1 MENNKLRVLFMEV
14 GKEAKFIEVDNDL
27 KSYQRL
33 VDGWI
38 ESVGLSDEVVLLCNE
53 EGKLRGLASNKL
65 LYSDDG
71 VLLDVLV
78 GNLFVCRVDE
88 EGDFADIK
96 DEDLELI
103 RKYVK

>member
-1 MENNKLRVLFMEV
+1 MENKLRVLFIEV
-14 GKEAKFIEVDNDL
+14 GKEAKFIQIDNDL
-27 KSYQRL
+27 KSYQKL
-33 VDGWI
+33 VDGWL
-38 ESVGLSDEVVLLCNE
+38 ESIYINDEMVVFCNE

-88 EGDFADIK
+88 NGDFADIK

-103 RKYVK
+103 RRYVK